1 MKIGEN
7 KLLSK
12 GTWKMSLLKITDKVQ
27 LESMYQNVVKKYEDY
42 KALNLNLD
50 MTRGK
55 PCTEQL
61 DLAADLITCLGKEEY
76 KAGGMDC
83 RNYGLVDG
91 LPEAKAL
98 FAPMLEVSEKQIIIG
113 GNASLNMMYDTIAR
127 ALLKGVPGSDKP
139 WGSQGKVKF
148 LCPSPG
154 YDRHFSICEYFGIE
168 MITVDM
174 TPEGP
179 DMDEVERLVA
189 ADDSIKGMWCV
200 PKYSNPDGI
209 TYSDETVDRLA
220 AMVTGAEDFRIFWDN
235 AYIVHHLTDE
245 PDQLKN
251 ILKACEA
258 AGNPDRVFIF
268 ASSSKISF
276 SGAGIAMMAAS
287 EKNIEAIKKQIFIQ
301 TIGPDKLN
309 QLRHVKF
316 FKTAD
321 NITQHMKKHAA
332 ILKPK
337 FEKVLEILQEQ
348 LADKEIASWTKP
360 NGGYFISLNVLE
372 GCAAAVVAKAKEAG
386 LVLTAAGATFPYGKD
401 PKDKNIRI
409 APTLPPIEE
418 LEKAIEL
425 LCVCVEMVCLEKLIS
440 AK

>member
-12 GTWKMSLLKITDKVQ
+12 GTWKMSLLKITDKIQ

-220 AMVTGAEDFRIFWDN
+220 AMVTRAEDFRIFWDN

-337 FEKVLEILQEQ
+337 FEKVLEILQEH

-360 NGGYFISLNVLE
+360 NGGYFISLNVLD

-425 LCVCVEMVCLEKLIS
+425 LCVCVEMVCLEKIIS

>member
-1 MKIGEN
+1 
-7 KLLSK
+7 
-12 GTWKMSLLKITDKVQ
+12 MSLLKITDKIQ

-245 PDQLKN
+245 PDQLKD

-440 AK
+440 TK